1 MSRKITDEIIKDK
14 LLSLNCSF
22 ISYDNNTKKI
32 KFIKN
37 KLLFIS

>member
-1 MSRKITDEIIKDK
+1 MSRKITDEMIKDK

-32 KFIKN
+32 KFIGN
-37 KLLFIS
+37 MR